1 MEPIKLIVSDA
12 EKKDLNEDNDAVYLD
27 HADIS
32 PDFKRNFT
40 DARKVQVIVR

>member
-1 MEPIKLIVSDA
+1 MESIELIESDA
-12 EKKDLNEDNDAVYLD
+12 EKKDLNDDDDAVYLD

-32 PDFKRNFT
+32 TDFKRNFT